1 MLKLSKDCGLDGT
14 LIPFYINLFLIF
26 FKFAQKDTYFLTD
39 LYHSIALMV
48 SISLMI
54 ICWNKHSLSISMLC
68 NAKNNI
74 EIFKIGIKKKRKI
87 TLRIETCIA

>member
-1 MLKLSKDCGLDGT
+1 M
-14 LIPFYINLFLIF
+14 
-26 FKFAQKDTYFLTD
+26 A
-39 LYHSIALMV
+39 SIV

-87 TLRIETCIA
+87 KLHIETCIA